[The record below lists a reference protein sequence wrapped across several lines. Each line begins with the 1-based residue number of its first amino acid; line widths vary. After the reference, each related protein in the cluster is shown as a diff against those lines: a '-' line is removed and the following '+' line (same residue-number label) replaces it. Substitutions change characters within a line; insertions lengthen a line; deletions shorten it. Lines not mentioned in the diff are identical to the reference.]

1 MILISFP
8 GQIYFMMVLET
19 CNISLTMD
27 VRDAE
32 DSFKALK
39 LSDYAGEN
47 ISALATDALK
57 LIKVMNGSYA
67 MNVHTG
73 SDLLKKVSS
82 TSSDYFNRTVFGH
95 LDQAHRMEDKYMLKD
110 PGLLKRT
117 HYIPHMDLLQS
128 VVFFR
133 KNMVICT
140 KIRIGQH
147 LPLHLK
153 VIMSLLSHHP
163 EKLKIKRNAV
173 MNADLR
179 TTFEILAL
187 Y

>member
-1 MILISFP
+1 
-8 GQIYFMMVLET
+8 
-19 CNISLTMD
+19 MD

-57 LIKVMNGSYA
+57 LIKVINGSYA
-67 MNVHTG
+67 MNVGTG
-73 SDLLKKVSS
+73 SDLLKKISS
-82 TSSDYFNRTVFGH
+82 TSSDYFNCTVFGH

-128 VVFFR
+128 VFFFSE
-133 KNMVICT
+133 
-140 KIRIGQH
+140 RIWSFVQG
-147 LPLHLK
+147 
-153 VIMSLLSHHP
+153 
-163 EKLKIKRNAV
+163 
-173 MNADLR
+173 
-179 TTFEILAL
+179 
-187 Y
+187 